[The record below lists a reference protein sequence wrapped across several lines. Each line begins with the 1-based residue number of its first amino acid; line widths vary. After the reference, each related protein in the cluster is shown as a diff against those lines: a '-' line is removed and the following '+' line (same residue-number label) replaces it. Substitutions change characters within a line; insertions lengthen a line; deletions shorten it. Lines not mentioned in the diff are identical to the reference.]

1 MNSVL
6 SALHGGAV
14 KHLLFIKSWISS
26 NKSIVSLTSY
36 LGCRKVVLVGEL
48 VVQVVLLREMRQE
61 CSCSLLS
68 DRITHQLHVS
78 LVFMQ
83 HVNYWCD
90 PYKLLPEQPINCWRG
105 WLKKVLSN
113 LANIGLTHHSAAWIL
128 CLAKPIK
135 PYFLLKRYWYYLK
148 DEILSKR

>member
-1 MNSVL
+1 MEFYSPQQ
-6 SALHGGAV
+6 
-14 KHLLFIKSWISS
+14 ISG
-26 NKSIVSLTSY
+26 IFDFLPWVRARCP
-36 LGCRKVVLVGEL
+36 GCREEL
-48 VVQVVLLREMRQE
+48 VVQVVLLREMRWE

-68 DRITHQLHVS
+68 DRITHLLHVS

-135 PYFLLKRYWYYLK
+135 PYFFYWKDIDIISKMKYHLK
-148 DEILSKR
+148 DKMRYVGNI